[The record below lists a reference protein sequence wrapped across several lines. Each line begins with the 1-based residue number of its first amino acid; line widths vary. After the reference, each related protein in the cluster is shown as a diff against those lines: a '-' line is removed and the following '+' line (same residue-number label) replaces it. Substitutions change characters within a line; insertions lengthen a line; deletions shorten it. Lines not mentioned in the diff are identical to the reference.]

1 MGTSPPGAHPSFSVR
16 PVKHLQWRHF
26 IHVLASGCPP
36 LEQASERPC
45 CSHTSPLIRCV
56 RTVARSH
63 LKLDEFLPYRLSLA
77 SNAVSQVIAQA
88 YEEHFG
94 LKMHEWRVITVL
106 AEDGEL
112 TQQEIVGRTKM
123 DKVTVSRAAQVL
135 ERRKLLRR
143 VTNAEDGR
151 SLQLSLTAEGQKL
164 YARVVPA
171 ALELE
176 AEVLKGLSPR
186 EVDELKEVLRRLET
200 VADRVLTRR

>member
-1 MGTSPPGAHPSFSVR
+1 VP
-16 PVKHLQWRHF
+16 
-26 IHVLASGCPP
+26 
-36 LEQASERPC
+36 
-45 CSHTSPLIRCV
+45 
-56 RTVARSH
+56 RSQ

-123 DKVTVSRAAQVL
+123 DKVTVSRASQEL
-135 ERRKLLRR
+135 ERRTLLRR
-143 VTNAEDGR
+143 VTNAEDAR
-151 SLQLSLTAEGQKL
+151 SLRLSLTADGRTL
-164 YARVVPA
+164 YERVVPA

-176 AEVLKGLSPR
+176 AEVLKGLSAK
-186 EVDELKEVLRRLET
+186 EISELKTLLRRLEAA
-200 VADRVLTRR
+200 ADRVLTRR

>member
-1 MGTSPPGAHPSFSVR
+1 VP
-16 PVKHLQWRHF
+16 
-26 IHVLASGCPP
+26 
-36 LEQASERPC
+36 
-45 CSHTSPLIRCV
+45 
-56 RTVARSH
+56 RSH

-106 AEDGEL
+106 AQDAEL

-123 DKVTVSRAAQVL
+123 DKVTVSRASQEL
-135 ERRKLLRR
+135 ERRNLLRR

-151 SLQLSLTAEGQKL
+151 SLRLSLTAEGRTL
-164 YARVVPA
+164 YERVVPA

-176 AEVLKGLSPR
+176 AEVLEGLSAR
-186 EVDELKEVLRRLET
+186 EISELNDLLRRLE
-200 VADRVLTRR
+200 VAADRVLTRR

>member
-1 MGTSPPGAHPSFSVR
+1 MT
-16 PVKHLQWRHF
+16 
-26 IHVLASGCPP
+26 I
-36 LEQASERPC
+36 
-45 CSHTSPLIRCV
+45 
-56 RTVARSH
+56 VARSH

-77 SNAVSQVIAQA
+77 SNAVSQVIARA

-106 AEDGEL
+106 AQDGEL

-143 VTNAEDGR
+143 VTNADDGR
-151 SLQLSLTAEGQKL
+151 SLRLSLTAEGQKL

-176 AEVLKGLSPR
+176 AEVLEGLSER
-186 EVDELKEVLRRLET
+186 EISELKDVLHRLE
-200 VADRVLTRR
+200 AAAERVLSRR

>member
-1 MGTSPPGAHPSFSVR
+1 MPEGKASVALVLTPSYAAFR
-16 PVKHLQWRHF
+16 PV
-26 IHVLASGCPP
+26 P
-36 LEQASERPC
+36 
-45 CSHTSPLIRCV
+45 
-56 RTVARSH
+56 RSR

-88 YEEHFG
+88 YESRFG

-135 ERRKLLRR
+135 AGRELLRR

-151 SLQLSLTAEGQKL
+151 SLRLSLTEEGREL
-164 YARVVPA
+164 YTRVVPA
-171 ALELE
+171 AVELE
-176 AEVLKGLSPR
+176 AEVLKDLSPQ
-186 EVDELKEVLRRLET
+186 EITELKDVLRRLEAA
-200 VADRVLTRR
+200 ADRVLTPR

>member
-1 MGTSPPGAHPSFSVR
+1 M
-16 PVKHLQWRHF
+16 
-26 IHVLASGCPP
+26 
-36 LEQASERPC
+36 
-45 CSHTSPLIRCV
+45 
-56 RTVARSH
+56 ARSH

-88 YEEHFG
+88 YEQHFG

-106 AEDGEL
+106 AQDGEL

-143 VTNAEDGR
+143 LTNADDGR
-151 SLQLSLTAEGQKL
+151 SLRLSLTAEGQRL
-164 YARVVPA
+164 YARVAPA

-176 AEVLKGLSPR
+176 AEVLQGLSER
-186 EVDELKEVLRRLET
+186 EIAELQDVLRRLET
-200 VADRVLTRR
+200 AAERVLSRR

>member
-1 MGTSPPGAHPSFSVR
+1 VA
-16 PVKHLQWRHF
+16 
-26 IHVLASGCPP
+26 I
-36 LEQASERPC
+36 
-45 CSHTSPLIRCV
+45 
-56 RTVARSH
+56 VARSH

-106 AEDGEL
+106 AQDGEL

-143 VTNAEDGR
+143 VTNTEDGR
-151 SLQLSLTAEGQKL
+151 SLRLSLTAEGQKL

-176 AEVLKGLSPR
+176 AEVLGGLSER
-186 EVDELKEVLRRLET
+186 EIVELKDVLRRLET
-200 VADRVLTRR
+200 AAERVLTRR

>member
-1 MGTSPPGAHPSFSVR
+1 MP
-16 PVKHLQWRHF
+16 
-26 IHVLASGCPP
+26 
-36 LEQASERPC
+36 
-45 CSHTSPLIRCV
+45 
-56 RTVARSH
+56 RSR

-88 YEEHFG
+88 YESRFG

-135 ERRKLLRR
+135 ERRGLLRR
-143 VTNAEDGR
+143 VTNAADGR
-151 SLQLSLTAEGQKL
+151 SLRLSLTDEGGEL

-171 ALELE
+171 AVELE
-176 AEVLKGLSPR
+176 AEVLKDLSAR
-186 EVDELKEVLRRLET
+186 EINELKDVLRRLEAA
-200 VADRVLTRR
+200 ADRVLTRR

>member
-1 MGTSPPGAHPSFSVR
+1 MP
-16 PVKHLQWRHF
+16 
-26 IHVLASGCPP
+26 
-36 LEQASERPC
+36 
-45 CSHTSPLIRCV
+45 
-56 RTVARSH
+56 RSQ

-88 YEEHFG
+88 YEARFG

-135 ERRKLLRR
+135 ERRSLLRR

-151 SLQLSLTAEGQKL
+151 SLRLSLTDEGRDL
-164 YARVVPA
+164 YARVAPTAV
-171 ALELE
+171 ELE
-176 AEVLKGLSPR
+176 AEVLKGLSAR
-186 EVDELKEVLRRLET
+186 EITELKDVLRRLEAA
-200 VADRVLTRR
+200 ADRVLTRR